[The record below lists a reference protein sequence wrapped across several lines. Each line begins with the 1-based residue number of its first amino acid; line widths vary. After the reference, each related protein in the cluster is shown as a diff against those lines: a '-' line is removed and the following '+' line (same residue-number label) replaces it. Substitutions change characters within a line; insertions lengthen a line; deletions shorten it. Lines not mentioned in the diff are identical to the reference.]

1 MSMSLPRLPFG
12 KLSFRLPFGSFSLR
26 NRLNG
31 TGAAGPR
38 RILAFAGVV
47 VVLGGVVVG
56 LTLRE
61 TTHPLVSRP
70 GRLPQA
76 DPLPGGPNSNPYQD
90 ALAMRSNQEE
100 AARQQ
105 AAGQSFTPQ
114 IAPSQSYADKPHRV
128 RALLTSPP
136 PSSTPAPKAAEAPP
150 PVPPPSLTTHDAAA
164 SARVVQIAS
173 QQGQGQ
179 GQPQGQGQSQGQGQT
194 QEDTRYKAAIDRLMG
209 GWGSRP
215 PRTDV
220 ILPPDQT
227 EAAEDSRSR
236 GGQRNIGQ
244 GGGEAAPATASPAS
258 AGSNRPSR
266 QRVLI
271 PAGRGVQA
279 HTILAASSDQNSSV
293 VLEADSGPIIHSR
306 LIGSFSRE
314 GDRLVIR
321 VSKMTYAGHEGGVD
335 GVVVSP
341 QTMEAGVAS
350 SVDEHYAARFLLPAA
365 AAFVSGLGQA
375 IGQSNSTVVASPF
388 GGATAF
394 QRLNLGQQA
403 GVGVGA
409 AAARVGQALDQAA
422 PRNST
427 VNVEARSSVAVMF
440 LSDVTAPE

>member
-1 MSMSLPRLPFG
+1 MSRSLPRLPFG
-12 KLSFRLPFGSFSLR
+12 KLSFRLPFGSLSLR

-47 VVLGGVVVG
+47 LALGAAVVG

-114 IAPSQSYADKPHRV
+114 IAPSQPYADKPHRV

-136 PSSTPAPKAAEAPP
+136 APSPSAARTVEAAAPAP
-150 PVPPPSLTTHDAAA
+150 SLPLNTHDTAAPA
-164 SARVVQIAS
+164 KVVQIAS

-179 GQPQGQGQSQGQGQT
+179 GQTQGQN
-194 QEDTRYKAAIDRLMG
+194 QEDTRYKAAIERLMG

-215 PRTDV
+215 PHTDV

-244 GGGEAAPATASPAS
+244 GSGEAAPATASPAS

-279 HTILAASSDQNSSV
+279 HTVLAASSDQNSPV

-335 GVVVSP
+335 GGVVSP

-403 GVGVGA
+403 GVGAGA

-427 VNVEARSSVAVMF
+427 VNVDARSSVAVMF
-440 LSDVTAPE
+440 LSGVTAPE

>member
-1 MSMSLPRLPFG
+1 MSLPRLPIG
-12 KLSFRLPFGSFSLR
+12 KLSFRLPFDRFSLR
-26 NRLNG
+26 NQLNG
-31 TGAAGPR
+31 VGAAGPR
-38 RILAFAGVV
+38 RILAFAGVA
-47 VVLGGVVVG
+47 VVLVATVVG

-61 TTHPLVSRP
+61 TTHPPVSRP

-100 AARQQ
+100 ATKQQ
-105 AAGQSFTPQ
+105 AAGQSYTPQ

-136 PSSTPAPKAAEAPP
+136 SPPPAAKAAQAPQAAPP
-150 PVPPPSLTTHDAAA
+150 APSLTTHDTAAPA
-164 SARVVQIAS
+164 KVVQIAS

-179 GQPQGQGQSQGQGQT
+179 VQTQGQGQN

-220 ILPPDQT
+220 ILPPDQA

-236 GGQRNIGQ
+236 GGQHNIGQ
-244 GGGEAAPATASPAS
+244 GGGETAPATASPAS
-258 AGSNRPSR
+258 AGSGRSSR

-279 HTILAASSDQNSSV
+279 HTVLATSSDQASPV
-293 VLEADSGPIIHSR
+293 VLEADSGPIAHNR

-314 GDRLVIR
+314 GDRQVIR
-321 VSKMTYAGHEGGVD
+321 VSKMNYGGREIGVD
-335 GVVVSP
+335 GIVVSP
-341 QTMEAGVAS
+341 ETMEAGVAS
-350 SVDEHYAARFLLPAA
+350 SVDQHYAARFLLPAA

-403 GVGVGA
+403 GVGAGA

-422 PRNST
+422 PRTST
-427 VNVEARSSVAVMF
+427 VNVDARSSVAIMF
-440 LSDVTAPE
+440 LSDVTVPE

>member
-1 MSMSLPRLPFG
+1 MSMSLPRMPNG
-12 KLSFRLPFGSFSLR
+12 KLSFRLPFDRLSLR
-26 NRLNG
+26 NRFNG
-31 TGAAGPR
+31 AGAAGPR
-38 RILAFAGVV
+38 RILTFAGVAA
-47 VVLGGVVVG
+47 VLVAAVVG

-61 TTHPLVSRP
+61 TTHPPVSRP

-100 AARQQ
+100 AAKQQ
-105 AAGQSFTPQ
+105 AAGQSYTPQ
-114 IAPSQSYADKPHRV
+114 IAPSQSYTDKPRRV

-136 PSSTPAPKAAEAPP
+136 PPPPPAAKAAQAPQAAPP
-150 PVPPPSLTTHDAAA
+150 AQAPSLATHDAAA
-164 SARVVQIAS
+164 PARVVQIAS
-173 QQGQGQ
+173 PQGQGQ
-179 GQPQGQGQSQGQGQT
+179 GQTQGQGQN
-194 QEDTRYKAAIDRLMG
+194 QEDARYKASIDHLMG

-220 ILPPDQT
+220 ILPPEQA

-236 GGQRNIGQ
+236 GGQRNMGQ
-244 GGGEAAPATASPAS
+244 GGVEAAPATASPAS
-258 AGSNRPSR
+258 AGSGRSSG

-279 HTILAASSDQNSSV
+279 HTVLATSSDQASPV
-293 VLEADSGPIIHSR
+293 VLEADSGPIAHNR

-314 GDRLVIR
+314 GDRQVIR
-321 VSKMTYAGHEGGVD
+321 VSKMNYGGHEVGVD
-335 GVVVSP
+335 GIVVSP
-341 QTMEAGVAS
+341 ETMEAGVAS
-350 SVDEHYAARFLLPAA
+350 SVDQHYAARFLLPAA

-375 IGQSNSTVVASPF
+375 IGQSNSTIVASPF

-403 GVGVGA
+403 GVGAGA

-427 VNVEARSSVAVMF
+427 VNVDARSSVAIMF
-440 LSDVTAPE
+440 LSDVTVPE

>member
-12 KLSFRLPFGSFSLR
+12 KRSFRLPSGGPSLR

-31 TGAAGPR
+31 TGTAGPR
-38 RILAFAGVV
+38 RILAFAGAVV
-47 VVLGGVVVG
+47 ALGAVVLS

-61 TTHPLVSRP
+61 TTHPPVSRP

-114 IAPSQSYADKPHRV
+114 IAPSQPYADKPHRV
-128 RALLTSPP
+128 RGLLTSPP
-136 PSSTPAPKAAEAPP
+136 PPPPPAAKAAQAPQAAPP
-150 PVPPPSLTTHDAAA
+150 ASSLTTHDTAATA
-164 SARVVQIAS
+164 KVVQIAS

-179 GQPQGQGQSQGQGQT
+179 GQPQGQGQGQD
-194 QEDTRYKAAIDRLMG
+194 DTRYKTAIDRLMG

-227 EAAEDSRSR
+227 DAAEDSRSR
-236 GGQRNIGQ
+236 GGQRSAGQ
-244 GGGEAAPATASPAS
+244 SSGEGAPATASPAS
-258 AGSNRPSR
+258 ASPGRSSR

-321 VSKMTYAGHEGGVD
+321 VSKMTYAGHEEGVD
-335 GVVVSP
+335 GVIVSP
-341 QTMEAGVAS
+341 ETMEAGVAS
-350 SVDEHYAARFLLPAA
+350 SVDHHYAARFLLPAA

-388 GGATAF
+388 GGASAF

-403 GVGVGA
+403 GVGAGA

-427 VNVEARSSVAVMF
+427 VNVDARSSVAVMF
-440 LSDVTAPE
+440 LSDVTVPD